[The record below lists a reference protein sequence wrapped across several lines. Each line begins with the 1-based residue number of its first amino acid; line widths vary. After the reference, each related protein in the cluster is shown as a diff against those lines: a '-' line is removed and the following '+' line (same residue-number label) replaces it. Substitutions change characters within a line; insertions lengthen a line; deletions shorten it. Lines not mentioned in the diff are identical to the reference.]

1 MNSFLLTGSHL
12 VDTTF
17 GASIVGLSAMKG
29 ITEIDEQSAIL
40 LVRAYKVAY
49 AQEGPRIRSE
59 AWQAI
64 AHHLNRK
71 KLAQFDCNPMEETN
85 FQYQI
90 TCQDMESRGRP
101 VNWTN
106 IEREYIRLFPNT
118 GLDDASSSTS
128 DGTTGTSA
136 ANGTNSQ
143 AGDDAMMLLEDEEE
157 ELAPSM
163 VVSMVKTEPK
173 WSTEAQQSLLS
184 LHQPLISNDSVIS
197 ALMNGNNENEVDENS
212 TEQSAPHYPSSLN
225 QQLPSIPPALQ
236 FSAALASQQT
246 AMPAQFPDLRS
257 LLTQIETTQRK
268 RNFLLTLRNLR
279 QQIDQFIE
287 FFEQDLALATM
298 VAATTASAN
307 GPF

>member
-1 MNSFLLTGSHL
+1 
-12 VDTTF
+12 
-17 GASIVGLSAMKG
+17 MKG

-71 KLAQFDCNPMEETN
+71 NSRNLTVTQWKKRISNIKSLVKLKK
-85 FQYQI
+85 
-90 TCQDMESRGRP
+90 DMESRGRP

-184 LHQPLISNDSVIS
+184 LHQPLISDDSVIS
-197 ALMNGNNENEVDENS
+197 ALMNGTNENEVDENS
-212 TEQSAPHYPSSLN
+212 TEQSAPHYPPSLN
-225 QQLPSIPPALQ
+225 QQLPTIPPALQ

-298 VAATTASAN
+298 VAATTASTN